1 MIVHTLKTGQQKNT
15 IDVSGKCFL
24 LEGQTSWGELPTQI
38 RDIIDNTIKTINFKH
53 IDKIYRYPNIDLSR
67 DKMGFLKK
75 KHNIKITRKKEEA
88 DLHVTSEKIISDL
101 YVTRWGAYFIDK
113 LSFLEVFEAN
123 HEVQMPDCML
133 EILNALKDTDGFL
146 ISSGYGF
153 KKRLSN
159 HHNNQEPSDLF
170 IQALLDRCST
180 GDKRVH
186 GGGLSYQVIDTNKL
200 ADYESLIAN
209 KSKVML
215 DVDLNEH
222 TGSDSITI
230 DKKQYASLET
240 MLTSTD
246 KDNSTLALSMMAHC
260 NLAKSKTMLAF
271 LFFHY
276 GDLMKSMPGWNQV
289 AFKTLRKR
297 YSKYWHLSNSYHYN
311 VPAKYENF
319 VSLLI
324 EDGAYTKEA
333 EKNILDLVFDTAILQ
348 NNIGKTNSLFS
359 LQRKDLKMNTKK
371 LTQITSK

>member
-1 MIVHTLKTGQQKNT
+1 MIVHTLRTGQQKNT
-15 IDVSGKCFL
+15 IDVSDKCFL
-24 LEGQTSWGELPTQI
+24 LESQTSWGELPTQI

-101 YVTRWGAYFIDK
+101 YVTRWGAHFIDK
-113 LSFLEVFEAN
+113 LSFLEVFEAK
-123 HEVQMPDCML
+123 HEVQMPDYML

-153 KKRLSN
+153 KSN
-159 HHNNQEPSDLF
+159 HHNNQEQSDLF
-170 IQALLDRCST
+170 IQALLDRCSKS
-180 GDKRVH
+180 GKGAH
-186 GGGLSYQVIDTNKL
+186 GGGLSYQVIETNKL

-240 MLTSTD
+240 MLTSAD

-276 GDLMKSMPGWNQV
+276 GELMKSMPGWNQV

-297 YSKYWHLSNSYHYN
+297 YSKYWHLSHRHHYHG
-311 VPAKYENF
+311 PTKYENF
-319 VSLLI
+319 VILLI

-333 EKNILDLVFDTAILQ
+333 EKNILDLVFDAAILQ
-348 NNIGKTNSLFS
+348 NDIGKTNSLFS
-359 LQRKDLKMNTKK
+359 LQRKDLKMNIKK
-371 LTQITSK
+371 LTQMTSK